1 MIGYAPGDALPARQP
16 EKQYSPDFG
25 EYFGNPLR
33 CPAWMIMHTAPY
45 PSTESKARSSAYQ
58 A

>member
-25 EYFGNPLR
+25 EYFGNPL
-33 CPAWMIMHTAPY
+33 PGVPHG
-45 PSTESKARSSAYQ
+45 
-58 A
+58 

>member
-16 EKQYSPDFG
+16 EKQYPPDFG

-33 CPAWMIMHTAPY
+33 GVPHG
-45 PSTESKARSSAYQ
+45 
-58 A
+58 